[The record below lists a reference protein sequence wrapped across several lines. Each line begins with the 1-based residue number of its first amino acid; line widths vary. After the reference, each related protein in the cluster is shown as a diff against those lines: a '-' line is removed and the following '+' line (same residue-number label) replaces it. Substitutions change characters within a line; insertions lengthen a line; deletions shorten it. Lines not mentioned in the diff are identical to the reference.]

1 MEQLEKSTTNAR
13 VYSVLRGLRSELRCC
28 RWDMYES
35 VWGVCVEM
43 EMMRMDLVYDVLA
56 CGMGCVEGR
65 NGGRFG
71 WTGSSAVEFPGSR
84 AY

>member
-28 RWDMYES
+28 RWDMYKS

-56 CGMGCVEGR
+56 CGMGCVEEEGLAGR
-65 NGGRFG
+65 DLRQWN
-71 WTGSSAVEFPGSR
+71 FPGSR
-84 AY
+84 A